1 MLRWIA
7 ARYSASGVSGVSVAI
22 GGNRWQSVAIGGNR
36 WYQYYGSAIRNMLH
50 AHDICHRRCYGY
62 SLTTRTK
69 TRHVNHELITV
80 ATAVSVRLNA

>member
-36 WYQYYGSAIRNMLH
+36 WQCGGIS
-50 AHDICHRRCYGY
+50 
-62 SLTTRTK
+62 
-69 TRHVNHELITV
+69 ITV
-80 ATAVSVRLNA
+80 LRYEICYMRMTYATVDATDTPSPPELRLDM